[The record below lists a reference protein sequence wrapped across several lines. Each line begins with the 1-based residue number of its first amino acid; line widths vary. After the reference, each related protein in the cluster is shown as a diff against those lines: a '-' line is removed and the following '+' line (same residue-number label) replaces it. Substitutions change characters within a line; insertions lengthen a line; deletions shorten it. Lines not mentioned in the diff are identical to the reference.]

1 MASLE
6 KTYDRFENTYVSIE
20 LYPLHL
26 ELGPICTLRTMY
38 TSVILGYS
46 RVSTLLTSLKPSR
59 CQKFVG
65 VQLSSYGLASI
76 EEHYA
81 REAESV

>member
-6 KTYDRFENTYVSIE
+6 KAYDRSENTYVSIE
-20 LYPLHL
+20 LYPLT
-26 ELGPICTLRTMY
+26 LGTGTMY

-46 RVSTLLTSLKPSR
+46 RVSTLQTSLNPSR